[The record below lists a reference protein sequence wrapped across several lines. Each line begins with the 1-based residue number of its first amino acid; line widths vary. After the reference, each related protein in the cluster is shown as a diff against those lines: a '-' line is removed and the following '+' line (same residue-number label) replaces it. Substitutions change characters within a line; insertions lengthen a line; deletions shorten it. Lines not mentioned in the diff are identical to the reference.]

1 LIRLVFLLAMALSV
15 PAGTSSNGLP
25 FGLEIVGPR
34 YRDDLVLEF
43 GAAFEGVWP
52 SPTVAPGYEP
62 FHVP

>member
-1 LIRLVFLLAMALSV
+1 M

-43 GAAFEGVWP
+43 GAAFEGVRPW
-52 SPTVAPGYEP
+52 PTVAPGYEP